1 MDEIKIFENTEFGNI
16 QTVEENGKVL
26 FLWERCGQGF
36 RVCKTS

>member
-26 FLWERCGQGF
+26 FVGTMWARL
-36 RVCKTS
+36 